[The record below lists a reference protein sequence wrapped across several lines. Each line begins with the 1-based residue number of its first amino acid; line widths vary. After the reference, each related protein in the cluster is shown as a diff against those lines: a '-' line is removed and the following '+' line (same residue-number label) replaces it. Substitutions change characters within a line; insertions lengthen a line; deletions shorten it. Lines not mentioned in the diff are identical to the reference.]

1 MIYDYLGITI
11 NEIDNYTIDK
21 NSKAYYLGL
30 YNDGY
35 LGSSTDLGTY
45 TNRLKEIEFLSK
57 QTNHLPF
64 GGEVVAPNSTLH
76 NIDVCLPEMNKIN
89 LNYLNIEWNNE
100 VIDKWKNSHYTNMCG
115 NDETYY
121 NQTAFTYIENHM
133 GYRYVLTNSVFEYSN
148 KFDKINIA
156 LSFNNV
162 GFGNLNKQKQSKLI
176 FVNENN
182 EIKFTKQLD
191 NFMQTNNVSY
201 STPLN
206 LENGKYKVYLSLYGE
221 KLNNNLLY
229 AIKFANS
236 NLWNTALQAN
246 LIGEININ
254 K

>member
-1 MIYDYLGITI
+1 
-11 NEIDNYTIDK
+11 
-21 NSKAYYLGL
+21 
-30 YNDGY
+30 
-35 LGSSTDLGTY
+35 
-45 TNRLKEIEFLSK
+45 
-57 QTNHLPF
+57 
-64 GGEVVAPNSTLH
+64 
-76 NIDVCLPEMNKIN
+76 
-89 LNYLNIEWNNE
+89 
-100 VIDKWKNSHYTNMCG
+100 MCG

-221 KLNNNLLY
+221 ELNNNLLY